1 MVTRKGD
8 TAYEKYRAS
17 TCHSKE
23 PPPGT
28 HQEPTHPVQGP
39 AEPPFPLGLWI
50 TLRAGKVTWATHV
63 HSDRCRVRAQS
74 AQKINATLF
83 I

>member
-1 MVTRKGD
+1 MKNTEHPHA
-8 TAYEKYRAS
+8 TAKS
-17 TCHSKE
+17 L
-23 PPPGT
+23 
-28 HQEPTHPVQGP
+28 QDPVKGP

-63 HSDRCRVRAQS
+63 HSDRCRVSAQS